1 MSVTKTKQRRIIHMQ
16 IAPVQLKNLFSMKRI
31 FFILLPL
38 IVLAISMKSDKP
50 AYQFFDADGD
60 EMKYKKVIEMLEE
73 ADIVL
78 FGELHNNPVS
88 HWMQLEI
95 TKDLFEL
102 KGGKIAM
109 GAEMFEADNQL
120 MIDEYFEGFYDAKKF
135 EAEARL
141 WPNYKTDYK
150 PLLEFAKEKKIKFVA
165 TNIPRRYASVVHK
178 KGFEGLDS
186 LPDESKRYFPPLP
199 IDYDPELPGYKQMLE
214 DMKSMGHANENLPK
228 AQAVKDAT
236 MAWSIL
242 KNHENGKVFIHYH
255 GTYHSN
261 NFEGIGWYLKKKN
274 PDLKIVTIAGVEQ
287 PDLDSLKAEN
297 KNLANIILAI
307 DEDMTKTH

>member
-1 MSVTKTKQRRIIHMQ
+1 
-16 IAPVQLKNLFSMKRI
+16 MKR
-31 FFILLPL
+31 FLLLMLPVILLSM
-38 IVLAISMKSDKP
+38 SMKSDKP
-50 AYQFFDADGD
+50 AYQFYGKEGD
-60 EMKYKKVIEMLEE
+60 EIKYKKVLDKLEG

-88 HWMQLEI
+88 HWLQLEI
-95 TKDLFEL
+95 TKDLFATHGEKL
-102 KGGKIAM
+102 VM

-120 MIDEYFEGFYDAKKF
+120 IIDEYFAGFYDAKKF

-186 LPDESKRYFPPLP
+186 LPDESKRYYPPQP
-199 IDYDPELPGYKQMLE
+199 IAYDSTLPGYKQMLE
-214 DMKSMGHANENLPK
+214 DMKSMGHANANLPK
-228 AQAVKDAT
+228 AQAIKDAT

-242 KNHENGKVFIHYH
+242 KNYEKGKVFIHYH

-261 NFEGIGWYLKKKN
+261 NFEGIGWYLKQTN
-274 PDLKIVTIAGVEQ
+274 PDLKIVTIASVEQ
-287 PDLDSLKAEN
+287 ADLDSLKVEN
-297 KNLANIILAI
+297 KNLADVILVI